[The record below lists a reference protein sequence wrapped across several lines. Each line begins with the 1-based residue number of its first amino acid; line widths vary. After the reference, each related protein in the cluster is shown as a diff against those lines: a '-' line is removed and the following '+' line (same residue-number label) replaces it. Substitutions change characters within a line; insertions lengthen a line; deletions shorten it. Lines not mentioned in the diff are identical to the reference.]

1 MMRLH
6 RFWVLIGLLVGLC
19 APAAAHEI
27 RPAYFEARPD
37 VGGVR
42 LIWKQPTQGAVALAL
57 HPALSNG
64 WLAGPPAQQEA
75 AGDHLT
81 RIWVIPGARPEAL
94 QGVTLSVAGLDRSIT
109 SVVAHVALED
119 GRSQTQLL
127 TPDRP
132 ALVFDVVRPQ
142 GLAVARYF
150 ALGVEHILT
159 GLDHLSF
166 VLGLLLL
173 IGPSLRLLKAVTAF
187 TVAHSI
193 TLALTALGFIAP
205 RPALIEALVALSI
218 LFLAL
223 ELIRQRQGGSSLTI
237 RHPWA
242 IAFIFGLMH
251 GCAFAG
257 ALAEVGLP
265 KGAAAP
271 ALLLF
276 NLGVEAGQ
284 IAFIATVLAA
294 VWAGRRLV
302 TPILAQAPTAVT
314 PAAAAVAAS
323 LPIHLIGSTS
333 ALWVIERVV
342 TLIH

>member
-1 MMRLH
+1 MSRL
-6 RFWVLIGLLVGLC
+6 RRLLLLIAALVGLA

-27 RPAYFEARPD
+27 RPAYFEARPEA
-37 VGGVR
+37 GGLR
-42 LIWKQPTQGAVALAL
+42 LLWKQPTQGAVALSL

-64 WLAGPPAQQEA
+64 WLAAPPTQQDA
-75 AGDHLT
+75 SGDHLT
-81 RIWVIPGARPEAL
+81 RIWIIPGAHVEAL
-94 QGVTLSVAGLDRSIT
+94 QGVTLSVAGLERSIT
-109 SVVAHVALED
+109 SVVVHVALSD
-119 GRSQTQLL
+119 GRAQDPLL
-127 TPDRP
+127 TPDHP
-132 ALVFDVVRPQ
+132 TVTFDVARPQ
-142 GLAVARYF
+142 GLAVTRYF
-150 ALGVEHILT
+150 TLGVEHILT

-173 IGPSLRLLKAVTAF
+173 IGPNLRLFKAVTAF

-193 TLALTALGFIAP
+193 TLALVALGVIAP

-223 ELIRQRQGGSSLTI
+223 ELIRQRQGGSSLTL

-265 KGAAAP
+265 KGAVAP

-284 IAFIATVLAA
+284 VAFIAAVLALG
-294 VWAGRRLV
+294 WAGKRL
-302 TPILAQAPTAVT
+302 LAQIPTAVS
-314 PAAAAVAAS
+314 PAATVAAAL
-323 LPIHLIGSTS
+323 LPIYLIGSTS

>member
-1 MMRLH
+1 MSRVRRLLLIL
-6 RFWVLIGLLVGLC
+6 FVLAGC
-19 APAAAHEI
+19 AAPALAHEI
-27 RPAYFEARPD
+27 RPAYFEVRPEAA
-37 VGGVR
+37 GVR
-42 LIWKQPTQGAVALAL
+42 VLWKQPTQGAVALAL

-64 WLAGPPAQQEA
+64 WLAGPPAAEDR
-75 AGDHLT
+75 AGDHVT
-81 RIWVIPGARPEAL
+81 RTWRIAGAHPEAL
-94 QGVTLSVAGLDRSIT
+94 QGVRLSVVGLERSIT
-109 SVVAHVALED
+109 STVVHLTLSD
-119 GRSQTQLL
+119 GRSQDLVL
-127 TPDRP
+127 TPDHP
-132 ALVFDVVRPQ
+132 TLTFEVERPQ
-142 GLAVARYF
+142 GLAVASYF
-150 ALGVEHILT
+150 RLGVEHILT

-193 TLALTALGFIAP
+193 TLALVALGLIAP

-223 ELIRQRQGGSSLTI
+223 ELIRQSRGGDSLTL

-257 ALAEVGLP
+257 ALSEVGLP
-265 KGAAAP
+265 KGAVAP

-284 IAFIATVLAA
+284 IAFIAAALA
-294 VWAGRRLV
+294 VGWAARRLIAL
-302 TPILAQAPTAVT
+302 PRRPEL
-314 PAAAAVAAS
+314 AAAAAM
-323 LPIHLIGSTS
+323 LPVYLIGSVST
-333 ALWVIERVV
+333 LWVIERVV
-342 TLIH
+342 VLIH